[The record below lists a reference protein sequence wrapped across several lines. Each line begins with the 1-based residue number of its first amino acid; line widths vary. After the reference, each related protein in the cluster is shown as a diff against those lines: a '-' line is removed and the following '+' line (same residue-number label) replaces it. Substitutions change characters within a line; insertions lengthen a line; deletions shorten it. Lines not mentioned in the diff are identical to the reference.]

1 LSWKPKMRNL
11 DKSIRQ
17 LLVLIIC
24 LIFLASCGDSSK
36 EAKVNKSKGSSTTE
50 TAKEVTSTEEDSK
63 PEEEENSEAESSDSD
78 TTDASEETAEKEA
91 ETATEDTPEPEKVA
105 EPATEPEPETKSEP
119 EVKASPAPEPTP
131 EPVEV
136 AKAEP
141 KPEPVPEPE
150 PVAAPEP
157 KKEPVV
163 EPTPP
168 PVVETKPEPVVKPTP
183 APEEKPAPKVAKTSG
198 QCPQP
203 RKTKSAP
210 SNIAKMDKT
219 GGANSDNGKKLYTK
233 TAKPMACKMCHG
245 DLGDG
250 AGKLGAMLKPP
261 PRNFTCDDTMKSVT
275 AGQMFW
281 IIKNGS
287 KGTGMV
293 AHKALKDAEIWDV
306 VKFIR
311 ADFVN

>member
-1 LSWKPKMRNL
+1 
-11 DKSIRQ
+11 
-17 LLVLIIC
+17 
-24 LIFLASCGDSSK
+24 LIFLVSCGDSSK
-36 EAKVNKSKGSSTTE
+36 EAKVDKSKGAIETKKPKAETLTE
-50 TAKEVTSTEEDSK
+50 DDPKSDLEDTAAPDSTEDDMKDDS
-63 PEEEENSEAESSDSD
+63 EV
-78 TTDASEETAEKEA
+78 TAEKEA
-91 ETATEDTPEPEKVA
+91 EPVEENKPEPEVEA
-105 EPATEPEPETKSEP
+105 EPEPVKVETETKTEP
-119 EVKASPAPEPTP
+119 KVVTDPAPELKP
-131 EPVEV
+131 EPEEV

-141 KPEPVPEPE
+141 EPEPE
-150 PVAAPEP
+150 PVVVPEP
-157 KKEPVV
+157 KPEPVV
-163 EPTPP
+163 EPTPA
-168 PVVETKPEPVVKPTP
+168 PVVEKTTPEPIVESAP
-183 APEEKPAPKVAKTSG
+183 APEPKVAKTSG

-219 GGANSDNGKKLYTK
+219 GSANADNGKKLYTK

-293 AHKALKDAEIWDV
+293 AHKTLKDAEIWDV

-311 ADFVN
+311 TDFVN

>member
-1 LSWKPKMRNL
+1 MHKPAKL
-11 DKSIRQ
+11 IRQ
-17 LLVLIIC
+17 LVALLIC
-24 LIFLASCGDSSK
+24 LIFLASCGDSPK
-36 EAKVNKSKGSSTTE
+36 EAKVDKSNSDKKTE
-50 TAKEVTSTEEDSK
+50 TPKAVSPPKDDPDSDKETSIASETSEGDMK
-63 PEEEENSEAESSDSD
+63 DNSEAIP
-78 TTDASEETAEKEA
+78 EKEA
-91 ETATEDTPEPEKVA
+91 EPVKEDSSDSEAMTDTAKGPEA
-105 EPATEPEPETKSEP
+105 EEKSEP
-119 EVKASPAPEPTP
+119 EVAVSPDPEPAPEPK
-131 EPVEV
+131 PVEV

-141 KPEPVPEPE
+141 KAEEIEEPE
-150 PVAAPEP
+150 PVAISEPKPEP
-157 KKEPVV
+157 VNEPTPVPVV
-163 EPTPP
+163 EPTP
-168 PVVETKPEPVVKPTP
+168 EPEPVPTT
-183 APEEKPAPKVAKTSG
+183 APEAKPEVKVAKTSG

-210 SNIAKMDKT
+210 SNIAKLDKT
-219 GGANSDNGKKLYTK
+219 SSANADNGKKLYTK

-250 AGKLGAMLKPP
+250 AGKLGAVLKPP

-293 AHKALKDAEIWDV
+293 AHKALKDADIWDV

>member
-1 LSWKPKMRNL
+1 MDNSE
-11 DKSIRQ
+11 KSIRK
-17 LLVLIIC
+17 LFVLFIC

-36 EAKVNKSKGSSTTE
+36 EAKVDKSKAAVKTE
-50 TAKEVTSTEEDSK
+50 TIKEATSAEEDSK
-63 PEEEENSEAESSDSD
+63 SETEDNAGADSSDSD
-78 TTDASEETAEKEA
+78 ANDESEATAENEA
-91 ETATEDTPEPEKVA
+91 EPAEEKAPESEKVA
-105 EPATEPEPETKSEP
+105 EPAPEPEVEDI
-119 EVKASPAPEPTP
+119 PAPAPTP
-131 EPVEV
+131 EPKPEEV

-141 KPEPVPEPE
+141 KPEPTPEPE
-150 PVAAPEP
+150 PVVAPEP
-157 KKEPVV
+157 KPEPVV
-163 EPTPP
+163 EPTPA
-168 PVVETKPEPVVKPTP
+168 PVVEPKPEPVVEPAP

-219 GGANSDNGKKLYTK
+219 GGANADNGKKLYTK

-250 AGKLGAMLKPP
+250 GGKLGAMLKPP
-261 PRNFTCDDTMKSVT
+261 PRNFTCDDTMKNVT

-293 AHKALKDAEIWDV
+293 AHKTLKDAEIWDV

>member
-1 LSWKPKMRNL
+1 MRNSEI
-11 DKSIRQ
+11 SIRK
-17 LLVLIIC
+17 LLVLFIC

-36 EAKVNKSKGSSTTE
+36 ETKADKSKNTVKAETSKEATPTE
-50 TAKEVTSTEEDSK
+50 DDSK
-63 PEEEENSEAESSDSD
+63 DD
-78 TTDASEETAEKEA
+78 MEETAGPDSSESDMKDDSEATEEKEA
-91 ETATEDTPEPEKVA
+91 ESATEDSPEPEKVA
-105 EPATEPEPETKSEP
+105 ESATEPEAETKAEP
-119 EVKASPAPEPTP
+119 EVVASPAPEPTP
-131 EPVEV
+131 EPAPVEV

-141 KPEPVPEPE
+141 KPEPVPKPKPVVVPE
-150 PVAAPEP
+150 AKP
-157 KKEPVV
+157 EPVV
-163 EPTPP
+163 EPTPA
-168 PVVETKPEPVVKPTP
+168 PVVEPAPEPVVEP
-183 APEEKPAPKVAKTSG
+183 APAPKVAKTSG

-219 GGANSDNGKKLYTK
+219 GGANADNGKKLYTK

-261 PRNFTCDDTMKSVT
+261 PRNFTCDKTMKSVT